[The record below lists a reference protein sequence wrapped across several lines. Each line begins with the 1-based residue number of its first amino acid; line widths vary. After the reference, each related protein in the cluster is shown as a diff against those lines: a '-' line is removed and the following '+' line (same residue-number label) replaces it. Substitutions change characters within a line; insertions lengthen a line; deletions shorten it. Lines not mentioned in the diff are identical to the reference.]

1 MFIKHG
7 KECEC
12 TNCGKYF
19 YSEQV
24 EGKGCWDICP
34 FCNNQYDVRRSNL
47 KNYFFLYDL
56 ATLDNVDNKLIV
68 RYFEVYR
75 KYDYET
81 RRFKDDI
88 SEYARIVPE
97 LDIELVNDR
106 FVKYLS
112 SERVYHTKRIKKWRV
127 FTGMYGLG
135 QYYKAIYLDNI
146 DEKTKGTIYQY
157 APLKEAM
164 QYLGN
169 NKVNFLKLLGKAQYP
184 SFELLMKA
192 GLYKLAVNC
201 PESFNGKGSF
211 EKRFGVSKDY
221 YNFMKKH
228 DISENELDVLKLIK
242 RKNINIINKLLKM
255 SNNNID
261 DLEEANK
268 YINLIKLE
276 KYSKKQSKFSLFSY
290 LDYIRNLEK
299 LDVPLTNKMLL
310 PENFVEAHDISVKKV
325 KLVSSKTINKKI
337 QQRYK
342 ELLKNEY
349 KDNVFFIRPAKN
361 LKDMR
366 EESKQQKN
374 CVYKNYSEDY
384 AYGYTDIYFL
394 RNIKEP
400 EKSLVTVEVN
410 KNKIRQK
417 YQKKNNKVTREQD
430 LFLKIWEKNII
441 QKVA

>member
-1 MFIKHG
+1 MYIRKNIADFLEKMPKEMRMPKNWKTFVRKYDEEYNLFIKHG

-276 KYSKKQSKFSLFSY
+276 KYSKK
-290 LDYIRNLEK
+290 
-299 LDVPLTNKMLL
+299 
-310 PENFVEAHDISVKKV
+310 
-325 KLVSSKTINKKI
+325 TI
-337 QQRYK
+337 
-342 ELLKNEY
+342 
-349 KDNVFFIRPAKN
+349 
-361 LKDMR
+361 
-366 EESKQQKN
+366 
-374 CVYKNYSEDY
+374 
-384 AYGYTDIYFL
+384 
-394 RNIKEP
+394 
-400 EKSLVTVEVN
+400 
-410 KNKIRQK
+410 
-417 YQKKNNKVTREQD
+417 
-430 LFLKIWEKNII
+430 
-441 QKVA
+441 

>member
-1 MFIKHG
+1 M
-7 KECEC
+7 
-12 TNCGKYF
+12 
-19 YSEQV
+19 
-24 EGKGCWDICP
+24 
-34 FCNNQYDVRRSNL
+34 
-47 KNYFFLYDL
+47 
-56 ATLDNVDNKLIV
+56 
-68 RYFEVYR
+68 
-75 KYDYET
+75 
-81 RRFKDDI
+81 
-88 SEYARIVPE
+88 
-97 LDIELVNDR
+97 
-106 FVKYLS
+106 
-112 SERVYHTKRIKKWRV
+112 
-127 FTGMYGLG
+127 
-135 QYYKAIYLDNI
+135 
-146 DEKTKGTIYQY
+146 
-157 APLKEAM
+157 
-164 QYLGN
+164 
-169 NKVNFLKLLGKAQYP
+169 
-184 SFELLMKA
+184 
-192 GLYKLAVNC
+192 
-201 PESFNGKGSF
+201 
-211 EKRFGVSKDY
+211 
-221 YNFMKKH
+221 
-228 DISENELDVLKLIK
+228 
-242 RKNINIINKLLKM
+242 
-255 SNNNID
+255 
-261 DLEEANK
+261 
-268 YINLIKLE
+268 
-276 KYSKKQSKFSLFSY
+276 
-290 LDYIRNLEK
+290 DYIRNLEK